1 MEPRYVRAS
10 GIFVVALLVLGGC
23 HSTPKDSSQ
32 SGKPATPPV
41 KLASPTPI
49 DGGAH
54 SFIPYANKPPLGTP
68 VETH

>member
-1 MEPRYVRAS
+1 MKLRYVRAS
-10 GIFVVALLVLGGC
+10 GVLVVGLLMMSGC
-23 HSTPKDSSQ
+23 HSTPKEPSQ
-32 SGKPATPPV
+32 SGKTATPPV

-54 SFIPYANKPPLGTP
+54 SFIPYADKPPLGTP